1 MSSSRHERLQAI
13 FEEALALPPED
24 RAAALDRACAGDAS
38 LRDEAERVLADAE
51 RPDILDDDAIDRGAH
66 LPAHDDLAGGMPHRA
81 HAGAIEGF
89 RIVRLLGEGGMGAVY
104 EAEQDRPRRRVALK
118 LIRASLVTEIMR
130 RRFGREAEALGRLK
144 HPGIAQIYSVGL
156 GDDASQPYLAMEL
169 IEGQPITAYAKA
181 AGLDTRARLEL
192 AIQLCD
198 AVEHAHQRGVIHR
211 DLKPANI
218 LIDQSGQL
226 KVLDFGIARIT
237 EGDVLLTSL
246 RTEPGQ
252 IVGTAAYMSPEQASG
267 DPDDVDTRSDV
278 YSLGV
283 VIFELLCG
291 RLPVAVDRLPLPDA
305 IRAIR
310 EQEATRIGTIDTRLR
325 GDVETMLAKALDHDK
340 SRRYQTASEFGAD
353 LRRFLQD
360 EPIVARPP
368 SAMYQLR
375 KFARRHRVLVSA
387 GCAVVMALMV
397 GLVATAVALR
407 NEGAARLRAEQSLER
422 ARGSTLF
429 LDEMFSGLGAEMT
442 DSLDT
447 KLLET
452 MLDNAETDL
461 DEDVT
466 NPVVRADLLAIMGRA
481 RHSMWD
487 YEKAVE
493 FFRASDELYTSL
505 GPEYDEDRYEKR
517 LIYADSLKLAGNAEV
532 AEAMLTDAIKRY
544 GSLGD
549 MALCAQAT
557 RQLAELRMDTGRWD
571 EALELIE
578 QTKAQAID
586 APEPE
591 LEKDRIETRLELGK
605 IEMLRG
611 ALLRRFTRLD
621 EAKEA
626 YESAL
631 EQFDAEEDKLQR
643 VIVLNGLA
651 LLARDD
657 GRLEDAEQRFREVLD
672 LRQSIDPRPN
682 PQVAVI
688 LSNLGRLLTS
698 LDKLDEAAVVLEK
711 SLQMHK
717 EVYGED
723 HFTVGYPAVSVGEVY
738 SRQGDHERA
747 LELIDRGMTSIESQ
761 YGRAHPVYVSMLCRR
776 GDALRRA
783 GRLPETREAYSSC
796 LELID
801 ELPGNHLALAVP
813 ARMGLATVLRDIGDT
828 EGAVH
833 TLEELLEEPELT
845 GADAERIRDLLVE
858 TRSTSPSG
866 PG

>member
-38 LRDEAERVLADAE
+38 LRDEAERLLADAE

-104 EAEQDRPRRRVALK
+104 EAEQLRPRRRVALK
-118 LIRASLVTEIMR
+118 LIRASLVTETMR

-144 HPGIAQIYSVGL
+144 HSGIAQIYSVGL

-169 IEGQPITAYAKA
+169 IEGQPITAYARS
-181 AGLDTRARLEL
+181 AGLDTRARLKL

-375 KFARRHRVLVSA
+375 KFTRRNRLLVSA
-387 GCAVVMALMV
+387 VCAVVLALSA
-397 GLVATAVALR
+397 GLVATGVALR
-407 NEGAARLRAEQSLER
+407 QEGAARARAEESLQR
-422 ARGSTLF
+422 AQASSEYLRKVLLDGLDPEKTQGLDTELLELM
-429 LDEMFSGLGAEMT
+429 LDEAEAA
-442 DSLDT
+442 
-447 KLLET
+447 LEQ
-452 MLDNAETDL
+452 
-461 DEDVT
+461 VT
-466 NPVVRADLLAIMGRA
+466 SPVVRAEMLALMGRV
-481 RHSMWD
+481 RHRIWD
-487 YEKAVE
+487 YG
-493 FFRASDELYTSL
+493 RAAELFHAADELFASL
-505 GPEYDEDRYEKR
+505 GPKYDLSRDETR
-517 LIYADSLKLAGNAEV
+517 LVYADALMKSGDSEA
-532 AEAMLTDAIKRY
+532 AEAMLAEAIERF
-544 GSLGD
+544 GLLGD
-549 MALCAQAT
+549 AALCVQAT
-557 RQLAELRMDTGRWD
+557 RQLAELKMDAGQWD
-571 EALELIE
+571 EALGLIE
-578 QTKAQAID
+578 LARARAIGVPD
-586 APEPE
+586 
-591 LEKDRIETRLELGK
+591 LELGK
-605 IEMLRG
+605 VEMMRG
-611 ALLRRFTRLD
+611 AVLRRLARLT
-621 EAKEA
+621 EAREA
-626 YESAL
+626 YEHARGL
-631 EQFDAEEDKLQR
+631 FDTEGEQEEQ
-643 VIVLNGLA
+643 VIILNSLGV
-651 LLARDD
+651 LARDE
-657 GRLEDAEQRFREVLD
+657 GRLEDAQQFYRGAIE
-672 LRQSIDPRPN
+672 LRRSLDPRPN
-682 PQVAVI
+682 PQLAVL
-688 LSNLGRLLTS
+688 LSNWGRLLTS
-698 LDKLDEAAVVLEK
+698 LDRLDEAAGVLEE
-711 SLQMHK
+711 SLQMHQ
-717 EVYGED
+717 EVNGED
-723 HFTVGYPAVSVGEVY
+723 HFTVGFPAVSLGEVY

-747 LELIDRGMTSIESQ
+747 LELIDRGLALIESQ
-761 YGRAHPVYVSMLCRR
+761 YGRAHPVYVGMMSRR
-776 GDALRRA
+776 GDVLRRA
-783 GRLPETREAYSSC
+783 RRLEEAEAAFRTC
-796 LELID
+796 LVLVE
-801 ELPGNHLALAVP
+801 ELPGDQLSLVVSS
-813 ARMGLATVLRDIGDT
+813 RIGLAEVLRESDNPEEAST
-828 EGAVH
+828 V
-833 TLEELLEEPELT
+833 LEELLKEPGLSEH
-845 GADAERIRDLLVE
+845 DATRVQSLLREARSIRE
-858 TRSTSPSG
+858 SG
-866 PG
+866 SE